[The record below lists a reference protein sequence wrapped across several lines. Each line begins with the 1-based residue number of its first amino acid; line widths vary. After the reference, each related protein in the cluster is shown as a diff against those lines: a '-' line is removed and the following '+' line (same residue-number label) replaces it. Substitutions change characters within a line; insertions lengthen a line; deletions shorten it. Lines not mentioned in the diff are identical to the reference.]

1 MASEEG
7 KVEIKPFVF
16 GADASQGGFVFAPL
30 SNVGASTD
38 ASAELTDE
46 QAKEEAE
53 READVYFE
61 PVVRL
66 QTVETSNGEENEKAI
81 FDMRAKLFRFDKKEK
96 EWKERGVGD
105 VRFMEHKESHKI
117 RILLRQDKTLK
128 VRLNHYVVPG
138 LELSECFGS
147 DRAWMWNCPMDY
159 SEEEPQ
165 PDIFAIRFKNHENAL
180 KFKDAFED
188 AIEKNSKL
196 MNLKKENDEEAK
208 EEEKKEEEKKEE
220 KEEKEEK

>member
-1 MASEEG
+1 MSE
-7 KVEIKPFVF
+7 EIKPFVF
-16 GADASQGGFVFAPL
+16 GEAATSQGAFVFQP
-30 SNVGASTD
+30 VGASAEPATG
-38 ASAELTDE
+38 AAELTDE

-61 PVVRL
+61 PVCRL
-66 QTVETSNGEENEKAI
+66 ETVKTSNNEENEDAI
-81 FDMRAKLFRFDKKEK
+81 FKMRCKVFRFDIKEK

-105 VRFMEHKESHKI
+105 VRFMEHKETHKI
-117 RILLRQDKTLK
+117 RILMRQEKTLK

-138 LELSECFGS
+138 LELNEMNGT

-165 PDIFAIRFKNHENAL
+165 PDIFAIRFANRENAL

-188 AIEKNSKL
+188 AVAKNSKL
-196 MNLKKENDEEAK
+196 MGKK
-208 EEEKKEEEKKEE
+208 EEKKEEEEEKKEDEKKEE
-220 KEEKEEK
+220 K

>member
-1 MASEEG
+1 
-7 KVEIKPFVF
+7 
-16 GADASQGGFVFAPL
+16 
-30 SNVGASTD
+30 
-38 ASAELTDE
+38 LTDE

-61 PVVRL
+61 PVVHL
-66 QTVETSNGEENEKAI
+66 ETVQTSNNEENEDAI
-81 FDMRAKLFRFDKKEK
+81 FKMRAKLFRFDKKEK

-105 VRFMEHKESHKI
+105 VRLMEHKESHKI
-117 RILLRQDKTLK
+117 RILMRQEKTFK

-138 LELSECFGS
+138 LELTEMAGS

-159 SEEEPQ
+159 AEEEPQ
-165 PDIFAIRFKNHENAL
+165 PDIFAIRFANHENAL

-196 MNLKKENDEEAK
+196 MGAKKEEDNGD
-208 EEEKKEEEKKEE
+208 EKKEENK
-220 KEEKEEK
+220 

>member
-1 MASEEG
+1 MSEEG
-7 KVEIKPFVF
+7 KIEIKPFVF
-16 GADASQGGFVFAPL
+16 GEAATSQGGFVFAP
-30 SNVGASTD
+30 STASAE

-61 PVVRL
+61 PVCRL
-66 QTVETSNGEENEKAI
+66 ETVKTSNNEENEDAI
-81 FDMRAKLFRFDKKEK
+81 FKMRAKLFRFDKKEK

-105 VRFMEHKESHKI
+105 VRFMEHKETHKI
-117 RILLRQDKTLK
+117 RILMRQDKTFK

-138 LELSECFGS
+138 LELTESLGS

-165 PDIFAIRFKNHENAL
+165 PDIFAIRFANHENAL

-188 AIEKNSKL
+188 AVEKNGKL
-196 MNLKKENDEEAK
+196 MGVKKEDDEG
-208 EEEKKEEEKKEE
+208 EEKKEEEKKEE
-220 KEEKEEK
+220 EK

>member
-1 MASEEG
+1 MSEEA
-7 KVEIKPFVF
+7 KTEFKPFVF
-16 GADASQGGFVFAPL
+16 GEAANSQGTFSFAQVFPSSGEHAAAP
-30 SNVGASTD
+30 AS
-38 ASAELTDE
+38 AEAELTDE

-53 READVYFE
+53 REVEIDYV
-61 PVVRL
+61 PQCRL
-66 QTVETSNGEENEKAI
+66 ETVKTSNNEENEDATFK
-81 FDMRAKLFRFDKKEK
+81 MRAKLFRFDKKEK

-105 VRFMEHKESHKI
+105 VRFMEHKETHKI
-117 RILLRQDKTLK
+117 RILMRQDKTLK

-138 LELSECFGS
+138 LELAELNGS

-165 PDIFAIRFKNHENAL
+165 PDIFAIRFANHENAL

-188 AIEKNSKL
+188 AVEKNGKL
-196 MNLKKENDEEAK
+196 MGKKKEG

-220 KEEKEEK
+220 EK